1 MTAMN
6 LRFDGKCV
14 AITGVGS
21 GFGRAIAQSFS
32 QLGADVHGCD
42 ISEEALALAQS
53 QAAVSVMQIDLGDR
67 AAAANWVHAVEA
79 KASRNIDI
87 LVHNAGGPL
96 GIPLRPIDEF
106 SFEDWDRLFAAN
118 IHAAFA
124 VARAALPGM
133 RKAGWGRII
142 TISSG
147 AGLKASLSGLH
158 GYAAAKHALVG
169 FTRQLA
175 LDAGEYGITVNS
187 VAPGLQMTSP
197 VKQDR
202 WDGYTEE
209 KKNSFMARI
218 ALRRLGTPEDI
229 ANGVLFFA
237 SPLASFVTG
246 EILSVNGGTF

>member
-1 MTAMN
+1 ME
-6 LRFDGKCV
+6 LRFDGRCV

-21 GFGRAIAQSFS
+21 GFGRAIARAFASM
-32 QLGADVHGCD
+32 GADVHGCD
-42 ISEEALALAQS
+42 ISAEALA
-53 QAAVSVMQIDLGDR
+53 QAAAEAPLRTAQLDLGDR
-67 AAAANWVHAVEA
+67 AAAADWVREVEA
-79 KASRNIDI
+79 RAGRSIDI

-133 RKAGWGRII
+133 RRARWGRIV

-147 AGLKASLSGLH
+147 AGLRPSLSGLH

-197 VKQDR
+197 VKLAR
-202 WDGYTEE
+202 WDSYTEE
-209 KKNSFMARI
+209 KRQAFMARI

-229 ANGVLFFA
+229 AKAVVFFA
-237 SPLASFVTG
+237 SPLADFVTG
-246 EILSVNGGTF
+246 EVLSVNGGTF

>member
-1 MTAMN
+1 MEI
-6 LRFDGKCV
+6 RFGGKCV

-21 GFGRAIAQSFS
+21 GFGRAIARAFAGM
-32 QLGADVHGCD
+32 GADVHGCD
-42 ISEEALALAQS
+42 ISAEALEMAHAE
-53 QAAVSVMQIDLGDR
+53 AAVATTQLDLADR
-67 AAAANWVHAVEA
+67 DAATAWVHAVEA
-79 KASRNIDI
+79 KAGRNIDI

-133 RKAGWGRII
+133 RRARWGRII
-142 TISSG
+142 TITSG
-147 AGLKASLSGLH
+147 AGLRPSLSGLH

-175 LDAGEYGITVNS
+175 LDAGEFGITVNS

-197 VKQDR
+197 VKQAR
-202 WDGYTEE
+202 WDGYAEE
-209 KKNSFMARI
+209 KRQAFMARI

-229 ANGVLFFA
+229 AKGVVFFA
-237 SPLASFVTG
+237 SPLADFVTG
-246 EILSVNGGTF
+246 EVLSVNGGTF

>member
-1 MTAMN
+1 MDI
-6 LRFDGKCV
+6 RFEGRCV

-21 GFGRAIAQSFS
+21 GFGRAIARSFAS
-32 QLGADVHGCD
+32 MGAEVHGCD
-42 ISEEALALAQS
+42 ISSEALALTTAETP
-53 QAAVSVMQIDLGDR
+53 VSTTVVDLADR
-67 AAAANWVHAVEA
+67 AAATAWVHDVQA
-79 KASRNIDI
+79 KAGRNIDI

-133 RKAGWGRII
+133 RKARWGRII

-175 LDAGEYGITVNS
+175 LDSGEFGITVNS

-197 VKQDR
+197 VKQAR
-202 WDGYTEE
+202 WDSYDED
-209 KKNSFMARI
+209 KQRSFMARI

-229 ANGVLFFA
+229 ANAVVFFA
-237 SPLASFVTG
+237 SPLASFITG
-246 EILSVNGGTF
+246 EVLSVNGGTF

>member
-1 MTAMN
+1 MN

-21 GFGRAIAQSFS
+21 GFGRAIARSFS
-32 QLGADVHGCD
+32 RLGADVHGCD
-42 ISEEALALAQS
+42 IAADALAQAQS
-53 QAAVSVMQIDLGDR
+53 DAAVSVTQIDLADR
-67 AAAANWVHAVEA
+67 VAATDWVHAVEA
-79 KASRNIDI
+79 KAGRNIDI

-106 SFEDWDRLFAAN
+106 SFEDWDHLFAAN

-133 RKAGWGRII
+133 RNARWGRII

-147 AGLKASLSGLH
+147 AGLKPSLSGLH

-175 LDAGEYGITVNS
+175 LDTGEFGITVNS

-197 VKQDR
+197 VKQER
-202 WDGYTEE
+202 WDNYAEE
-209 KKNSFMARI
+209 KKNSFMGRI
-218 ALRRLGTPEDI
+218 ALRRLGTPDDI
-229 ANGVLFFA
+229 ANGVIFFA
-237 SPLASFVTG
+237 SPLASFITG
-246 EILSVNGGTF
+246 EVLSVNGGTF

>member
-1 MTAMN
+1 MDI
-6 LRFDGKCV
+6 RFEGKCV
-14 AITGVGS
+14 AVTGVGS
-21 GFGRAIAQSFS
+21 GFGRAIARSFAS
-32 QLGADVHGCD
+32 MGAEVHGCD
-42 ISEEALALAQS
+42 ISAEALALAR
-53 QAAVSVMQIDLGDR
+53 ADAPVSTAQLDLGDR
-67 AAAANWVHAVEA
+67 AAAAQWVRDVEA
-79 KASRNIDI
+79 KAGRNIDI
-87 LVHNAGGPL
+87 LIHNAGGPL

-124 VARAALPGM
+124 VSRAALPGM

-175 LDAGEYGITVNS
+175 LDAGEFGITVNS

-197 VKQDR
+197 VKQER
-202 WDGYTEE
+202 WESYTEE
-209 KKNSFMARI
+209 KQRSFMARI

-229 ANGVLFFA
+229 ANAVIFFA

-246 EILSVNGGTF
+246 EVLSVNGGTF

>member
-1 MTAMN
+1 
-6 LRFDGKCV
+6 
-14 AITGVGS
+14 
-21 GFGRAIAQSFS
+21 
-32 QLGADVHGCD
+32 
-42 ISEEALALAQS
+42 
-53 QAAVSVMQIDLGDR
+53 
-67 AAAANWVHAVEA
+67 VE
-79 KASRNIDI
+79 SRQGRNIDI

-133 RKAGWGRII
+133 RKARWGRII

-147 AGLKASLSGLH
+147 AGLKPSLSGLH

-175 LDAGEYGITVNS
+175 LDAGEHGITVNS

-197 VKQDR
+197 VKQAR
-202 WDGYTEE
+202 WDSYSEE
-209 KKNSFMARI
+209 KRQTFMSRI
-218 ALRRLGTPEDI
+218 AMRRLGTPEDI
-229 ANGVLFFA
+229 ANAVVFFA

-246 EILSVNGGTF
+246 EVLSVNGGTF

>member
-1 MTAMN
+1 MEI
-6 LRFDGKCV
+6 RFDGRCV

-21 GFGRAIAQSFS
+21 GFGRAIARAFAG
-32 QLGADVHGCD
+32 LGAEVYGCD
-42 ISEEALALAQS
+42 ISAAALAEATAETPVATTCL
-53 QAAVSVMQIDLGDR
+53 DLGDR
-67 AAAANWVHAVEA
+67 EAAMDWVHAVEA
-79 KASRNIDI
+79 RAGRPIDI

-133 RKAGWGRII
+133 RRQRWGRII

-175 LDAGEYGITVNS
+175 LDAGEFGITVNS

-197 VKQDR
+197 VKQAR
-202 WDGYTEE
+202 WESYTEE
-209 KKNSFMARI
+209 KRSAFMSRI

-229 ANGVLFFA
+229 AKGVLFFA
-237 SPLASFVTG
+237 SPLADFVTG
-246 EILSVNGGTF
+246 EVLSVNGGTF

>member
-1 MTAMN
+1 MQIGFEG
-6 LRFDGKCV
+6 RCV

-21 GFGRAIAQSFS
+21 GFGRAIASAFAGM
-32 QLGADVHGCD
+32 GAEVHGCD
-42 ISEEALALAQS
+42 IAPEALALAE
-53 QAAVSVMQIDLGDR
+53 AEAKVSTTLVDLGDR
-67 AAAANWVHAVEA
+67 EAAAAWVRAVEA
-79 KASRNIDI
+79 KAGRAIDI

-133 RKAGWGRII
+133 RRAKWGRII
-142 TISSG
+142 TITSG
-147 AGLKASLSGLH
+147 AGLRASLSGLH

-175 LDAGEYGITVNS
+175 LDAGAYGITVNS

-197 VKQDR
+197 VKLAR
-202 WDGYTEE
+202 WESYSEE
-209 KKNSFMARI
+209 KRSAFMSRI

-229 ANGVLFFA
+229 AKAVVFFA
-237 SPLASFVTG
+237 SPLADLITG
-246 EILSVNGGTF
+246 EVLSVNGGSF

>member
-1 MTAMN
+1 MDFQ
-6 LRFDGKCV
+6 FDGKCV

-21 GFGRAIAQSFS
+21 GFGRAIARSFATM
-32 QLGADVHGCD
+32 GATVHGCD
-42 ISEEALALAQS
+42 ISAEALALAR
-53 QAAVSVMQIDLGDR
+53 AEAPVATAQIDLADR
-67 AAAANWVHAVEA
+67 TAATEWVHDVEA
-79 KASRNIDI
+79 KVGRNIDI

-133 RKAGWGRII
+133 RKARWGRII

-175 LDAGEYGITVNS
+175 LDAGEFGITVNS

-197 VKQDR
+197 IKQER
-202 WDGYTEE
+202 WDSYTAE
-209 KKNSFMARI
+209 KQRGFMSRI

-229 ANGVLFFA
+229 ANAAVFFA
-237 SPLASFVTG
+237 SPMASFITG
-246 EILSVNGGTF
+246 EVLSVNGGTF